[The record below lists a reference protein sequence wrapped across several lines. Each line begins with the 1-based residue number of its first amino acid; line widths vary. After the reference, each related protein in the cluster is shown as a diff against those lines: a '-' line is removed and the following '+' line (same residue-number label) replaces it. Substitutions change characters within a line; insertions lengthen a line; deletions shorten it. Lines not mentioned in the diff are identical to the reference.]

1 MVNVKKLLFT
11 IVIIAPMLASG
22 LPTAYASVRF
32 DDFQGRAA
40 FLAEIDTGQVLFE
53 HNSDVRHPADS
64 LTRIMTL
71 LLAASAIDR
80 GDADPS
86 DLVEMTE
93 TAWLD
98 ISPIGTTQNIMPGEI
113 MTLHDLM
120 YAAFVGSANE
130 ASNLI
135 AEHIAGSVGAFV
147 IMMNAKARE
156 LGSVNT
162 NFTNTHGQHNP
173 VQFTTAADQFLIF
186 REALGYS
193 LFVEIS
199 STHRYTTSSTN
210 MSQPRNLFSTN
221 ALIDSNTKY
230 FFRHSSSGHASITFE
245 GGYSYIGFAETE
257 DLALVSIV
265 LGSDAVIHEDESVT
279 MRNLWEARRLF
290 EWGFANFG
298 WRSILSLGELVDR
311 IPVIHGAGADFVN
324 LRADSSI
331 RLLLDNE
338 FPLEA
343 FDRDITF
350 YSPYLYAP
358 IEAGEVL
365 GEITFTLNGVEKG
378 TVLLLANTSIE
389 LHRIE
394 YIRVR
399 IIEAMSTRAARI
411 FIAVLLA
418 LILGYAALV
427 VRYNVIRH
435 RRLRAIEET
444 QSKLIEER
452 KKNSHRY

>member
-1 MVNVKKLLFT
+1 MVNAKKILLT
-11 IVIIAPMLASG
+11 IVIIVPMLVSG
-22 LPTAYASVRF
+22 LPTAYASVSF
-32 DDFQGRAA
+32 DNFQGRAA

-53 HNSDVRHPADS
+53 HNSDMRHPADS

-98 ISPIGTTQNIMPGEI
+98 ISSIGTTQNIMPGEI

-147 IMMNAKARE
+147 NMMNAKATE

-173 VQFTTAADQFLIF
+173 AQFTTAADQFLIF
-186 REALGYS
+186 REALAYP

-257 DLALVSIV
+257 DLLYVSNIK
-265 LGSDAVIHEDESVT
+265 SV
-279 MRNLWEARRLF
+279 
-290 EWGFANFG
+290 
-298 WRSILSLGELVDR
+298 
-311 IPVIHGAGADFVN
+311 
-324 LRADSSI
+324 
-331 RLLLDNE
+331 
-338 FPLEA
+338 
-343 FDRDITF
+343 
-350 YSPYLYAP
+350 
-358 IEAGEVL
+358 
-365 GEITFTLNGVEKG
+365 
-378 TVLLLANTSIE
+378 
-389 LHRIE
+389 
-394 YIRVR
+394 
-399 IIEAMSTRAARI
+399 
-411 FIAVLLA
+411 
-418 LILGYAALV
+418 
-427 VRYNVIRH
+427 
-435 RRLRAIEET
+435 
-444 QSKLIEER
+444 
-452 KKNSHRY
+452 